1 MNKELKTTKKLEK
14 MKNFEIKLTGILTLV
29 FTLFLLV
36 PSLVKAQDEEVS
48 VEKKID
54 KPVRNPWGS
63 SHLIETQN
71 TVVWAPKTL
80 EFVIQ
85 HRFGEL
91 NSGSFDLIGLYAPS
105 NVRMGLNYTV
115 VNRFQL
121 GLGTTKDK
129 KLQDFNYKVAILVQN
144 RSGKMPV
151 SLTYYGNTQLD
162 ARDQE
167 IYGAEYTWSNRI
179 SYFNQL
185 ILGRKFSKAFSLQ
198 ISGSY
203 AHYNFLDSTATPD
216 LKHDNFGVGIAG
228 RVKVGGKI
236 SILFEW
242 DMPLTTPDYIK
253 PNYSLGV
260 EIATSSH
267 CFQIFFTT
275 YDGINYQDNLTFNT
289 NDAWDGDVLIGFNI
303 IPKWNF

>member
-1 MNKELKTTKKLEK
+1 
-14 MKNFEIKLTGILTLV
+14 MKNFEIKTSGI
-29 FTLFLLV
+29 FTLLFTILLLV
-36 PSLVKAQDEEVS
+36 PSLVIAQDEEVP
-48 VEKKID
+48 VEKKVE

-63 SHLIETQN
+63 SHLIETQT

-80 EFVIQ
+80 EFVIE

-115 VNRFQL
+115 VKWLQL
-121 GLGTTKDK
+121 GIGTTKDK
-129 KLQDFNYKVAILVQN
+129 KLQDFNYKAAILTQT
-144 RSGKMPV
+144 RSGSMPIA
-151 SLTYYGNTQLD
+151 LTYYGNTQMD

-167 IYGAEYTWSNRI
+167 IYGAEYSFTNRI

-203 AHYNFLDSTATPD
+203 AHYNFIDSAATKD
-216 LKHDNFGVGIAG
+216 LKHDNFGIGIAG

-242 DMPLTTPDYIK
+242 DMPLTTPDWVK

-267 CFQIFFTT
+267 CFQIFLTT
-275 YDGINYQDNLTFNT
+275 YDGINYQENLMFNT

>member
-1 MNKELKTTKKLEK
+1 
-14 MKNFEIKLTGILTLV
+14 MKNFKIKTSGILITV
-29 FTLFLLV
+29 FSILLLFPGLL
-36 PSLVKAQDEEVS
+36 SAQDEKPTI
-48 VEKKID
+48 EKKVE

-71 TVVWAPKTL
+71 TIVWAPKTL

-105 NVRMGLNYTV
+105 NVRMGLNFGIFK
-115 VNRFQL
+115 NAQI

-129 KLQDFNYKVAILVQN
+129 KLQDLNWKYAILTQN
-144 RSGKMPV
+144 RSGSMPIAL
-151 SLTYYGNTQLD
+151 SYYGNIQYD
-162 ARDQE
+162 ARDKE
-167 IYGAEYTWSNRI
+167 TFGEEYSTSSRLA
-179 SYFNQL
+179 YFNQL

-203 AHYNFLDSTATPD
+203 AHYNFIDSSATPD
-216 LKHDNFGVGIAG
+216 LKHDNFGIGIAA
-228 RVKVGGKI
+228 RIKVASKT
-236 SILFEW
+236 SILIEY
-242 DMPLTTPDYIK
+242 DQPLTTPDYIK
-253 PNYSLGV
+253 MNLSLGV

-267 CFQIFFTT
+267 CFQIFISS
-275 YDGINYQDNLTFNT
+275 YDGINYQENLMFNT
-289 NDAWDGDVLIGFNI
+289 NDFFDGDILIGFNI